1 MIKTYKKLF
10 LSLGAV
16 IILST
21 GTAICAQAST
31 AGWVSED
38 GVWKYL
44 EASGNYAYNTWKISG
59 DNSYYLD
66 SNGVI
71 AVNQW
76 IDDTYYVNGDG
87 VMVKNS
93 WIQLTE
99 DTSQKKSGWYYVD
112 AKGKM
117 IKDKWSTIGDKKYA
131 FDSDG
136 KMRTGWYFD
145 NDDIY
150 YLGEKG
156 YAKTGWLCLD
166 YDEDNKPED
175 GTVSEVRTSAS
186 DTAKW
191 FYFQTNGKAKRSK
204 NDSYSAETIGDN
216 KYYFNDEGV
225 MMTGWVAVKSNAK
238 TGDTSGIS
246 KFVYLGGADAGIMA
260 KNKWLEL
267 SEHPG
272 DSDDKDEISA
282 DSNSDEVP
290 DEGESNWYYFD
301 SDGTAAYLNSKA
313 ANMSKATTKI
323 DGSSYFFNAYGVR
336 QTGLIHIVT
345 SSGKDFTGYFGENDS
360 DGKMITGKRSNLS
373 VDGESASYYFSE
385 SGSDKGCGYNGAK
398 DDYLY
403 YQGRLVK
410 ADSGSDF
417 QVFYVNNKLYLVN
430 ESGKIQSSSKNYK
443 VNGTWT
449 FKISG
454 GSIYFIDDD
463 KESAGKVTSS
473 DAESLPEIIYDKEYT
488 L

>member
-191 FYFQTNGKAKRSK
+191 FFFQTTGKAKRS
-204 NDSYSAETIGDN
+204 
-216 KYYFNDEGV
+216 
-225 MMTGWVAVKSNAK
+225 
-238 TGDTSGIS
+238 
-246 KFVYLGGADAGIMA
+246 
-260 KNKWLEL
+260 
-267 SEHPG
+267 
-272 DSDDKDEISA
+272 
-282 DSNSDEVP
+282 
-290 DEGESNWYYFD
+290 
-301 SDGTAAYLNSKA
+301 
-313 ANMSKATTKI
+313 
-323 DGSSYFFNAYGVR
+323 
-336 QTGLIHIVT
+336 
-345 SSGKDFTGYFGENDS
+345 
-360 DGKMITGKRSNLS
+360 
-373 VDGESASYYFSE
+373 
-385 SGSDKGCGYNGAK
+385 
-398 DDYLY
+398 
-403 YQGRLVK
+403 
-410 ADSGSDF
+410 
-417 QVFYVNNKLYLVN
+417 
-430 ESGKIQSSSKNYK
+430 
-443 VNGTWT
+443 
-449 FKISG
+449 
-454 GSIYFIDDD
+454 
-463 KESAGKVTSS
+463 
-473 DAESLPEIIYDKEYT
+473 
-488 L
+488 